1 MKGKKILALALAAG
15 CAFGS
20 LGMFAGCGGKGSGR
34 KGDAYELTV
43 YRARDTGMTDGDRDD
58 EVKKAIE
65 DKFYADTGVKIL
77 LNLQLYPNDTGI
89 IDIVDVNFNNKNKNI
104 DGIMHYLSEDS
115 GSAITKYAKDA
126 RATMDIDPLLETHG
140 KNILKYIQ
148 MNDEGHLAD
157 RAGYFPIGDGK
168 YSRKALTGVT
178 RESGFGLLMRKDL
191 MKAVQDKTGL
201 DPEDYDI
208 ANGNYK
214 SMTVS
219 EFETVMREIKNDTN
233 NDITIPVNGKPWD
246 LGRVVATAYG
256 VDCMTGYGKD
266 ENGKY
271 VPSQFT
277 PGWDKYVDL
286 MYRWSNEGIWESESN
301 NTTDDQRLTNLIA
314 DKSAAYLAY
323 PTAEQL
329 ISVSKRFYAAHS
341 GNEELMVIAPFA
353 SEDADGK
360 ALLNDSGEQI
370 INGNLK
376 TARGF
381 YGMIIP
387 YRAKNAEILIQY
399 IDWMYSSVE
408 NYELCQYGVK
418 GVDWLEG
425 DPVVYNGKEYQTW
438 VYPDDKKDEYLL
450 KPPYT
455 GKFTLL
461 RNINISDRISGHYNT
476 VEKKWYAACY
486 FQFPTYGN
494 TELEGIW
501 LPETPRSHASAA
513 ADLDGDYVENIRSY
527 AWVGRKNNGK
537 TPTQLLTEYVAEKRA
552 SASGY
557 LEYVDTQYRQ
567 AITYMNNKYAD

>member
-1 MKGKKILALALAAG
+1 MKGKQFVALTLAVG
-15 CAFGS
+15 CLLSTA
-20 LGMFAGCGGKGSGR
+20 GMFAGCNSGSGM

-43 YRARDTGMTDGDRDD
+43 YRSRDTGMTDGDRDD
-58 EVKKAIE
+58 AVKQAIE
-65 DKFYADTGVKIL
+65 EKFYADTGIKIS
-77 LNLQLYPNDTGI
+77 LNVQLYPNDSGI

-104 DGIMHYLSEDS
+104 DAIVHYLSEDD
-115 GSAITKYAKDA
+115 GSAITKYAKDV
-126 RATMDIDPLLETHG
+126 RATVDLDPVLEEYG
-140 KNILKYIQ
+140 QNILKYLQ
-148 MNDEGHLAD
+148 MNDTGHLAD
-157 RAGYFPIGDGK
+157 RSGYFPGSDGE
-168 YSRKALTGVT
+168 YYRTALTGFA

-191 MKAVQDKTGL
+191 MKKVQGVTGL
-201 DPEDYDI
+201 DPEDYDVT
-208 ANGNYK
+208 NENYK

-219 EFETVMREIKNDTN
+219 EFESVMLAIKQDDSNDVS
-233 NDITIPVNGKPWD
+233 IPVNGKPWD

-266 ENGKY
+266 EDGKY

-286 MYRWSNEGIWESESN
+286 MYRWARDGIWESESN

-353 SEDADGK
+353 SEDENGNAILDENG
-360 ALLNDSGEQI
+360 DRVV
-370 INGNLK
+370 NGNLK

-381 YGMIIP
+381 YGMIVP
-387 YRAKNAEILIQY
+387 YRSKNYNILIQY
-399 IDWMYSSVE
+399 MDWMYSSAE
-408 NYELCQYGVK
+408 NYELCLYGVK
-418 GVDWLEG
+418 GVDWVEG
-425 DPVVYNGKEYQTW
+425 DPITYNGKEYETW

-455 GKFTLL
+455 GKYALL

-476 VEKKWYAACY
+476 TERQWYAACY
-486 FQFPTYGN
+486 FDFPTFGN

-501 LPETPRSHASAA
+501 LPETPRSYASAA
-513 ADLDGDYVENIRSY
+513 ADLDGDYVESIRSY
-527 AWVGRKNNGK
+527 AWVGKKNNGK
-537 TPTQLLTEYVAEKRA
+537 TPTELLADYIVEKRTSAA
-552 SASGY
+552 SY
-557 LEYVDTQYRQ
+557 LEYIDTQYRT
-567 AITYMNNKYAD
+567 AIAYMNDKYAN